1 MPAWL
6 EYGAKDTFF
15 HRLHP
20 LTRLIMLGVM
30 LLLTGFY
37 FDIRYLAVVGAVAL
51 VFNRIAKVPLA
62 WFKPLTAILI
72 ALIPFTLIGIFG
84 QTNPDLFKVY
94 PKSLVS
100 ITFFV
105 LHLGPL
111 GNFGFTVGGIL
122 WGLATEFRVPII
134 LLITYTF
141 IYSTSLSDIVQG
153 MAKAKLP
160 NSLIFTVMVAYRFV
174 PSMWRYF
181 NQIMTALKL
190 RGWELSSRN
199 PRVVFSRAYPLM
211 GALARQTLV
220 TTDEVSVAA
229 KIRGFGLRRIS
240 PTRELRMRV
249 VDFAIIIIS
258 LAVLAAAAYFLVT
271 QNAGL
276 I

>member
-6 EYGAKDTFF
+6 EYGAKNTVI

-20 LTRLIMLGVM
+20 LTKLIMLGSM
-30 LLLTGFY
+30 LLLVGFY
-37 FDIRYLAVVGAVAL
+37 FDIRYLAVVAVVAL
-51 VFNRIAKVPLA
+51 VLNRLAKVPLA
-62 WFKPLTAILI
+62 WFKPLGVILI

-84 QTNPDLFKVY
+84 QVSPALFKVY
-94 PKSLVS
+94 PQSLVS
-100 ITFFV
+100 ITFFKIS
-105 LHLGPL
+105 LGPL
-111 GNFGFTVGGIL
+111 GSYGFTMGGIL

-141 IYSTSLSDIVQG
+141 IFATSLSDIVQG

-160 NSLIFTVMVAYRFV
+160 NPLVFTVMVAYRFV

-181 NQIMTALKL
+181 NQIMTALRL
-190 RGWELSSRN
+190 RGWELRSRN

-211 GALARQTLV
+211 GSLARQTLA
-220 TTDEVSVAA
+220 TTDEVTVAA
-229 KIRGFGLRRIS
+229 KLRAFGPRRIS
-240 PTRELRMRV
+240 PTREVKFRV
-249 VDFAIIIIS
+249 VDFVVIAVS
-258 LAVLAAAAYFLVT
+258 LAVVAVAAYFLVT